1 MNIIYLVFG
10 QDISY
15 YQQVF
20 FSIYTAL
27 INKSEADR
35 IIVVAE
41 NPSYFK
47 QIEHL
52 ITIIPLD
59 AQRVEEWKGGY
70 GYFWR
75 LKIKALEHIAKEYPN
90 EDILYLDGDT
100 FIYKPLHVLKAELD
114 QGFNIMHVNE
124 GPLPTLKTKSEKK
137 MWSSLRNKKFA
148 NILVDE
154 QTCMWNSGVIGIS
167 TQHFATIE
175 LALQVCD
182 AMCVAQIAYF
192 TKEQLAFGI
201 AGSQITTIKPSDHV
215 VGHYW
220 ANKDQWNE
228 VISVWMKKSLMRNYS
243 IEEMKEEV
251 KNIPFEKIPYYYKHS
266 NTYKRLSKR
275 LKHMFPP
282 KYPQY
287 SKE

>member
-1 MNIIYLVFG
+1 MNIVYLVFG

-27 INKSEADR
+27 INKSESDR

-41 NPSYFK
+41 TPSFFR

-59 AQRVEEWKGGY
+59 EKRVEEWKGDY

-75 LKIKALEHIAKEYPN
+75 LKIKTLEHIAKEYPKN
-90 EDILYLDGDT
+90 DILYLDGDT
-100 FIYKPLHVLKAELD
+100 YIYKPLYLLKKELD
-114 QGFNIMHVNE
+114 KGFNIMHVNE
-124 GPLPTLKTKSEKK
+124 GSLPTLKTKSEKK
-137 MWSSLRNKKFA
+137 MWNSLRNRKFA
-148 NILVDE
+148 GVLVNE
-154 QTCMWNSGVIGIS
+154 NTCMWNSGVIGIS
-167 TQHFATIE
+167 SQHFATID

-182 AMCVAQIAYF
+182 AMCMDQIPYF

-201 AGSQITTIKPSDHV
+201 AGSQITTIQHSDHV

-220 ANKDQWNE
+220 GNKDEWNE
-228 VISVWMKKSLMRNYS
+228 VISEWMKKSLMNSYS

-251 KNIPFEKIPYYYKHS
+251 KKIPFAKIPYCYKHS
-266 NTYKRLSKR
+266 NTYKRLSNR
-275 LKHMFPP
+275 LKNMFPP

-287 SKE
+287 SH